1 MCVSVGV
8 GVCVVCGVV
17 CNGVCLRLGDM
28 LYVLCVLQT
37 KQKGK
42 GVGEGSRGRRKVYK
56 VNRKRKKRN
65 TKRGKQ
71 RKLS

>member
-1 MCVSVGV
+1 MCERGC
-8 GVCVVCGVV
+8 GCVCVV

-56 VNRKRKKRN
+56 VNRKRKKETQN
-65 TKRGKQ
+65 KANKESC
-71 RKLS
+71 RK